1 VFSAFHCLPFSFY
14 NRFSPQPEVGDPV
27 SVGFSAVG
35 EADVQLTAQVSAS
48 YPMDATRL
56 SEVRVLLRN
65 VGGGRPVDLANG
77 TLRLVVTKWE

>member
-1 VFSAFHCLPFSFY
+1 MFSAFHCLPFNFY

-65 VGGGRPVDLANG
+65 VGGGAQS
-77 TLRLVVTKWE
+77 TLPMARCGWW